1 MNKYQVQIKNVGSGL
16 LFEVYKDGNKVYTHL
31 VTDEMLEKLEQTPE
45 ENENG

>member
-16 LFEVYKDGNKVYTHL
+16 LFEIYEDGNKVYTHL
-31 VTDEMLEKLEQTPE
+31 VTEEMVEKSKQPPE